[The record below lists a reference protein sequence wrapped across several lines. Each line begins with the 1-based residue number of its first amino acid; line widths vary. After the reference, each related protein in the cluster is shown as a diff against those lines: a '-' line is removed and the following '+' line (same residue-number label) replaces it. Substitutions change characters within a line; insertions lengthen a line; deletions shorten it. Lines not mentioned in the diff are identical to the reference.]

1 MVLEIRLL
9 VGSED
14 KDERDWKGEY
24 GGICIAGNVLF
35 LIVSGDSTGMFP
47 LCLFI
52 KLYMY
57 ELCFFIYVIL
67 QSKFCFQKVDWCE
80 IHKKF

>member
-9 VGSED
+9 VGFED

-24 GGICIAGNVLF
+24 GGICIVGNVLF
-35 LIVSGDSTGMFP
+35 FIVSGDFIGMFF

-57 ELCFFIYVIL
+57 ELCFFIYVI
-67 QSKFCFQKVDWCE
+67 F
-80 IHKKF
+80 

>member
-1 MVLEIRLL
+1 MVLDIRLP

-47 LCLFI
+47 CANSLSYTCMNYVSS
-52 KLYMY
+52 YMSY
-57 ELCFFIYVIL
+57 FN
-67 QSKFCFQKVDWCE
+67 QSFVF
-80 IHKKF
+80 KK